1 MRHVL
6 LTAALLALVL
16 CPLSGRA
23 DQASAEA
30 TLKEKGLKKVNTY
43 FLLPGETALNKS
55 MRDVGR
61 HKRTVIKETKALR
74 LEEKKV
80 DAIKKTRI
88 LYLQQRRRINLLIDN
103 TNSVSKRNKMIT
115 AFNELGSRIE
125 LIDAQLDGNKAL
137 KAARSKVNVARES
150 YIEELLKM
158 RRLYDSTKEKYAG
171 LALDGDVKAAIA
183 EVSKAVGKPHQL
195 GPTRPFLRNDVALK
209 KVEDTVLSEKI
220 TLQADENGALFVSA
234 VFDGKYTQQLA
245 VSTSSSMCM
254 LPHDV
259 AKKLGVDPPADA
271 PTVTLELADG
281 RLVEAKLI
289 KIKQL
294 RVGKFIVENVECGV
308 MPAAFSKGHPALGQS
323 FLRNFNYKIDSDA
336 ATLTMTKIETD

>member
-6 LTAALLALVL
+6 LSAALIAVVLFPLAA
-16 CPLSGRA
+16 RA

-30 TLKEKGLKKVNTY
+30 TLKEKGLKKVNTF

-61 HKRTVIKETKALR
+61 HKRIVRKEEKALK
-74 LEEKKV
+74 LEQKNV
-80 DAIKKTRI
+80 DAVKKLKITYI
-88 LYLQQRRRINLLIDN
+88 QQRRQLNVLLAKEKN
-103 TNSVSKRNKMIT
+103 AGKFNKMVT
-115 AFNELGSRIE
+115 AFNELGSRLE

-137 KAARSKVNVARES
+137 KAARGKVNVAREA

-158 RRLYDSTKEKYAG
+158 RRLYDATKEKYAD
-171 LALDGDVKAAIA
+171 LALDKDVKTAID
-183 EVSKAVGKPHQL
+183 EVSKASGKPHQL
-195 GPTRPFLRNDVALK
+195 GPTKPFLRNNVALK

-220 TLQADENGALFVSA
+220 TLQADENGVLFVSA

-336 ATLTMTKIETD
+336 ATLTMTKIETN

>member
-1 MRHVL
+1 MRHFL
-6 LTAALLALVL
+6 LTAALIAIVL
-16 CPLSGRA
+16 CPLRARA

-61 HKRTVIKETKALR
+61 HKRTVRKETKALR

-80 DAIKKTRI
+80 DAVKKVRI
-88 LYLQQRRRINLLIDN
+88 QYLQQRRQLNALLGKEKNI
-103 TNSVSKRNKMIT
+103 SRFNKMVT
-115 AFNELGSRIE
+115 AFNELGDRIR
-125 LIDAQLDGNKAL
+125 LLDAQLDGNKAL

-150 YIEELLKM
+150 YIEALLKM
-158 RRLYDSTKEKYAG
+158 RLLYDSTKEKYAD
-171 LALDGDVKAAIA
+171 LALDSAVKAAIA
-183 EVSKAVGKPHQL
+183 EVSKAAGKPHQL
-195 GPTRPFLRNDVALK
+195 GPTRPFLRNNVALK

-220 TLQADENGALFVSA
+220 TLQANENGVLFVSA
-234 VFDGKYTQQLA
+234 VFDGKYTQELA
-245 VSTSSSMCM
+245 VSTSASMVY

-259 AKKLGVDPPADA
+259 AKKLGLDPPADA
-271 PTVTLELADG
+271 ATITLQLADG
-281 RLVEAKLI
+281 RLVDAKLVTI
-289 KIKQL
+289 KEL
-294 RVGKFIVENVECGV
+294 RVGKFIVKDVECGV
-308 MPAAFSKGHPALGQS
+308 MPEGFSKGHPALGQS